1 MRQGRAGEVGRA
13 GKGVGVGSLSDLGS
27 ALQEEEERWL
37 YVLFCRIGFHTHIYM
52 YVCVYICVYDLI
64 CVCVCMLFCVEGG
77 GVGGGEGYMC
87 YYFFLAMGQRSE
99 AYGRRR
105 KALVAILSKRT
116 GDYEEEGDG
125 CGLRAI
131 SSSAEGCNPLGAYA
145 TGDVCVCV

>member
-1 MRQGRAGEVGRA
+1 
-13 GKGVGVGSLSDLGS
+13 
-27 ALQEEEERWL
+27 
-37 YVLFCRIGFHTHIYM
+37 
-52 YVCVYICVYDLI
+52 
-64 CVCVCMLFCVEGG
+64 MLFCVEGG

-145 TGDVCVCV
+145 TGDVCVCVCVCKIIYNLEKPMRRARVTQETSNVDCDGGQAPKWSEMEL